1 MPNYG
6 NYPGYTWPMGSYQQ
20 QQQTNQQQQTAPA
33 DKKKE
38 YQEYVDWYNENPPA
52 EGYSRA
58 AQQPYDEWYQENY
71 PTQQATTTQTQQQ
84 RMTPFIPQNISN
96 VRVKSDY
103 GKIFNR
109 KTPKSIEYSFDI
121 SPNMQG
127 SQNNPSTNMTA
138 STSMYMP
145 NLSKVNI
152 PGTNQNTYPLP
163 LMDNPDEYPTITPQV
178 RSQQSTT
185 PSSYTTTAS
194 NIPTNRDEN
203 RKANNAA
210 QTPYQEYSPSY
221 YESGRAEEKREG
233 IRELYG
239 QDRIRRS
246 QEQRV
251 KRAIDNQP
259 VPEFDEYFRKY
270 GGLKKA
276 QEGMQQPS
284 EEEMMMMQQA
294 QQQQPQQEGGQD
306 MMQQIGQA
314 LQQGVQPEQ
323 IIVQL
328 IQQQVSPEEIMQIF
342 VELGMPQEQVEG
354 LILAITEKMQGSQ
367 QQMDPRQMQQAAMM
381 MHGGYHPNRRL
392 RRAQNG
398 NFGNDAANAP
408 MYNPTSM
415 EDEIGFAPS
424 KRVDWINTP
433 DNRTVKSPEN
443 TVTAKLNK
451 VSPWKDT
458 FSGQRGAESILS
470 GVKAITGAANI
481 ADYGRQSEV
490 AADKMLPDAWSPTQT
505 NQYSGDIVRN
515 TGAFRP
521 DQKIGERYQDN
532 PFGQFYRRDGGQYAT
547 GKEYYMDGGEI
558 DRLKELGYIVEYLD

>member
-1 MPNYG
+1 
-6 NYPGYTWPMGSYQQ
+6 
-20 QQQTNQQQQTAPA
+20 
-33 DKKKE
+33 
-38 YQEYVDWYNENPPA
+38 
-52 EGYSRA
+52 
-58 AQQPYDEWYQENY
+58 
-71 PTQQATTTQTQQQ
+71 
-84 RMTPFIPQNISN
+84 
-96 VRVKSDY
+96 
-103 GKIFNR
+103 
-109 KTPKSIEYSFDI
+109 
-121 SPNMQG
+121 MQG
-127 SQNNPSTNMTA
+127 SQNNSSGNMTA

-145 NLSKVNI
+145 NKSNNYDPAVNI
-152 PGTNQNTYPLP
+152 DPSMFPKQEPVYDASWNTEEYLGRGWKLKAEQEQQKRQAEKELQKTEAAKRSNFLGLGTTSAPSGYNPGMSDSEVNTPAGNDWINSHLNKKGIY
-163 LMDNPDEYPTITPQV
+163 
-178 RSQQSTT
+178 
-185 PSSYTTTAS
+185 
-194 NIPTNRDEN
+194 IP
-203 RKANNAA
+203 
-210 QTPYQEYSPSY
+210 
-221 YESGRAEEKREG
+221 EKR
-233 IRELYG
+233 
-239 QDRIRRS
+239 
-246 QEQRV
+246 
-251 KRAIDNQP
+251 
-259 VPEFDEYFRKY
+259 Y
-270 GGLKKA
+270 GGGLRRA

-367 QQMDPRQMQQAAMM
+367 QQMDPRQMQQAPMM
-381 MHGGYHPNRRL
+381 MYGGYHPNRRL

-398 NFGNDAANAP
+398 NFGNDEANAP

-443 TVTAKLNK
+443 TVTAKLNR

-505 NQYSGDIVRN
+505 ARNLGDIVGN
-515 TGAFRP
+515 TGVFRP
-521 DQKIGERYQDN
+521 NEKVGRRYQDN